1 MYDPSS
7 RRRQEPTGV
16 RLANNNHRADKLY
29 RTVADKLLSGL
40 ENYTFNV
47 QTFADFVVKSSN
59 DIIKSRLMQLALAI
73 ADACADEY
81 KGGNMT
87 DGPING
93 MRVQEAIQVY
103 NIPRG

>member
-1 MYDPSS
+1 MYDNNS

-16 RLANNNHRADKLY
+16 RLSDTNHRADRLY
-29 RTVADKLLSGL
+29 RVVANKLLSGL

-47 QTFADFVVKSSN
+47 QTFANFLVKTSP
-59 DIIKSRLMQLALAI
+59 DVIKSRLMQLALAI

-93 MRVQEAIQVY
+93 MRVQEAVEVY

>member
-1 MYDPSS
+1 MFDGP
-7 RRRQEPTGV
+7 RRAVDPTGV
-16 RLANNNHRADKLY
+16 RLSDANHREDRLY
-29 RTVADKLLSGL
+29 RLVSKHLLNGL

-47 QTFADFVVKSSN
+47 QTFANFIVKTSP
-59 DIIKSRLMQLALAI
+59 DVIKSRLMQLALAI

-93 MRVQEAIQVY
+93 MRVQEAVQVY